1 LTDECHV
8 QRAVDYIQYLQ
19 AWNQHINHEQTL
31 LMDEMAVYFEDAI
44 TQTVDTIGRQHVVMK
59 SNGFASVRIT
69 VVASVW
75 GYEKAPPMV
84 IHNA

>member
-1 LTDECHV
+1 
-8 QRAVDYIQYLQ
+8 
-19 AWNQHINHEQTL
+19 
-31 LMDEMAVYFEDAI
+31 MDEMAVYFEDAI

-84 IHNA
+84 IHNAWNTIQEVKWFSGPILAVSQSKGWVDS